1 MGPASQGEWRQPSIL
16 ELSTDGSMS
25 RGQRASGAAVDCLSF
40 APSILSPNVGEPKFP
55 REDPKGPG
63 LTQGP
68 YDLMGVGSFETFV
81 GYSSGQE
88 IAGLS

>member
-1 MGPASQGEWRQPSIL
+1 MWDQPARGSGAGLQFL

-25 RGQRASGAAVDCLSF
+25 RGQRASGAAVDRLSL
-40 APSILSPNVGEPKFP
+40 APFVLSPKVGGLKFP

-68 YDLMGVGSFETFV
+68 YGLMGVGPF
-81 GYSSGQE
+81 
-88 IAGLS
+88 